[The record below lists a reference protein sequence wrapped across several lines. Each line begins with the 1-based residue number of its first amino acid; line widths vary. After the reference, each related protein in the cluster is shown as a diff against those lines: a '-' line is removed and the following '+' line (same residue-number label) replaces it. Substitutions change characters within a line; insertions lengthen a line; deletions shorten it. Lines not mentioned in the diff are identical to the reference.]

1 MKYIYST
8 SQMSKLSLT
17 LCTFSIT
24 GSVAGLFLT
33 LGELK
38 HQSTTDV
45 RVVLT
50 HFIQSGWVKNLTTS
64 MLVFD
69 IAQFFPSLNHH
80 LLLLILNKVGFNSKV
95 SIFFRNYLVKEK
107 QSIYGS
113 ISLPLFVM
121 LMLVLDRVQPSLLSY
136 LLYIFFQFFIFLKS
150 T

>member
-1 MKYIYST
+1 
-8 SQMSKLSLT
+8 MSKLSLT

-33 LGELK
+33 LGGLK

-45 RVVLT
+45 GVALT
-50 HFIQSGWVKNLTTS
+50 HFIQSGWVKNLTTG
-64 MLVFD
+64 MLAFD

-80 LLLLILNKVGFNSKV
+80 LLLLILNKVGFNPKV
-95 SIFFRNYLVKEK
+95 SIFFRNYLVEEK
-107 QSIYGS
+107 QSIYES

-136 LLYIFFQFFIFLKS
+136 PLYIFFQFFTFLKS